1 MTAGGVHNC
10 SQSNGFSKSKVM
22 KENKS
27 PDGKVGMNTTTN
39 YYDPFGDKDYKISYF
54 QNSAQQ
60 FMRRPFKLDAE
71 SAQGRNE
78 GGILATQEDA
88 EESKNGIS

>member
-1 MTAGGVHNC
+1 
-10 SQSNGFSKSKVM
+10 M

-27 PDGKVGMNTTTN
+27 PEKVGMNTTTN

-60 FMRRPFKLDAE
+60 FMRRPKRLEME
-71 SAQGRNE
+71 SANERNE
-78 GGILATQEDA
+78 GGILVTHEDA
-88 EESKNGIS
+88 EESKNEIS